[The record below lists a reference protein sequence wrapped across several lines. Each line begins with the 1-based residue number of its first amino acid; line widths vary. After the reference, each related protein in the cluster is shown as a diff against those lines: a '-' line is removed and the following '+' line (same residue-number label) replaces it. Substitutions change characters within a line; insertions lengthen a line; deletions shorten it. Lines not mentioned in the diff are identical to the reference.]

1 MREDECVKREK
12 KREFPELIFLL
23 NETESGSGCYYN
35 KYKVALATWNSMG
48 KGKGRI
54 RETDDGEGEGWA
66 GRCKI
71 RILKEEGTP
80 PTSITTINALHGT
93 VKYAVF

>member
-1 MREDECVKREK
+1 
-12 KREFPELIFLL
+12 
-23 NETESGSGCYYN
+23 
-35 KYKVALATWNSMG
+35 MG

-54 RETDDGEGEGWA
+54 REMDGEGEGWA
-66 GRCKI
+66 ERWRV

-80 PTSITTINALHGT
+80 PTSIIAINALHGA